1 MGPFITMRIDMDNR
15 PNIIFIM
22 TDQQRI
28 DTINATGNRHM
39 ITPNMDELVN
49 RGTTFNHAYC
59 PGATCVASRA
69 ATFTGMYPHNN
80 GVYSFDNWSHHHNF
94 VKELNSSGYHCV
106 NLGKMHV
113 MPLYDSAGF
122 HERRVV
128 ENKSS
133 QFKDYNKPED
143 EWGNFLSAQGIG
155 RPNNR
160 HITHENWDE
169 TRNAVEWEYEER
181 LHSDNYVGDISV
193 EWLKKWNQSKPL
205 FLEIGFPGPHEPYD
219 PPKKYID
226 MYDGADI
233 PEPLYREGELR
244 EKPIQQLTLRNYFRD
259 VKHGEAR
266 INIEDASIDELLRMR
281 KHYYANVTLI
291 DEKIGKI
298 VETLKTTGM
307 LDNTILV
314 LTSDHGENLGDH
326 KLSYKWLMYD
336 SIVRVPLVIRDFR
349 KENNTVERSDEFV
362 NLLDLAPTILEYAG
376 IKVPD
381 YFDGNSL
388 TPILEDR
395 EDPADREYV
404 FCEDNYLMMIRSK
417 EYKLVYYIDQE
428 YGEFYNLTVDAGE
441 LNNLFDDPEY
451 RELVFEYK
459 SKLLG
464 FISKT
469 SYFNGKY
476 RCDRAREY
484 SVRWPEN
491 DYYGAYLQGSKE
503 RDG

>member
-1 MGPFITMRIDMDNR
+1 MDKR
-15 PNIIFIM
+15 PNIVFIM

-28 DTINATGNRHM
+28 DTIRATGNPHM
-39 ITPNMDELVN
+39 ITPHMDELVQY
-49 RGTTFNHAYC
+49 GTTFHHAYC

-69 ATFTGMYPHNN
+69 AVFTGMYPHNN
-80 GVYSFDNWSHHHNF
+80 GVYSFDEWAHHHNF
-94 VKELNSSGYHCV
+94 VKELSDTGYHCV

-133 QFKDYNKPED
+133 QFKENGQPED
-143 EWGNFLSAQGIG
+143 EWGNFLAWHGIQ

-160 HITHENWDE
+160 HKTYEEWDK
-169 TRNAVEWEYEER
+169 TQNAIIWEYDER
-181 LHSDNYVGDISV
+181 FHADHYVGDIST
-193 EWLKKWNQSKPL
+193 EWIRSWDQKKPL

-219 PPKKYID
+219 PPQKYID
-226 MYDGADI
+226 MYEDKAL
-233 PEPLYREGELR
+233 PLPVFKEGELE
-244 EKPIQQLTLRNYFRD
+244 EKPLEQITLRNYFRD

-266 INIEDASIDELLRMR
+266 INVEDASIEDLLGMR

-291 DEKIGKI
+291 DEKIGLIIKALR
-298 VETLKTTGM
+298 EKGM
-307 LDNTILV
+307 LDNTVLI

-326 KLSYKWLMYD
+326 RLSYKWLMYD

-349 KENNTVERSDEFV
+349 KDKAEQESCDELV

-376 IKVPD
+376 LKVPD

-388 TPILEDR
+388 MPLITKGEDINER
-395 EDPADREYV
+395 KYV

-428 YGEFYNLTVDAGE
+428 YGEFYDLQKDPCE
-441 LNNLFDDPEY
+441 LNNLYDKKEWK
-451 RELVFEYK
+451 EHVSEYK
-459 SKLLG
+459 NELLR
-464 FISKT
+464 FLARST
-469 SYFNGKY
+469 YFNGKY
-476 RCDRAREY
+476 KTSRAKEY
-484 SVRWPEN
+484 TMRWPSNE
-491 DYYGAYLQGSKE
+491 YYGPYLQGSQA
-503 RDG
+503 RDGQKR